1 MTSLRLGFFSRVL
14 DRAAPPERYRLGIE
28 QIVHA
33 DRLGFDTAW
42 VAQHHFHEDEG
53 GLPAPLV
60 FLSHAAA
67 RTTRIRL
74 ATGIITLPLEMPLRV
89 AEDASVLDMLSNGRL
104 EIGVGP
110 GGNLSAFQ
118 AFGLDPT
125 ARHRLMSD
133 NLEILRRA
141 WRGETL
147 EGGDRLYPADPSLA
161 ERIWQATFSAEGG
174 RIAGA
179 AGDGLLL
186 SRTQPRPTDRPD
198 MTIDEIQA
206 PILDAYYGALPSGK
220 VPRVLASRS
229 VFVADSR
236 AEAMRWAAEGLQIA
250 RERRGL
256 SGGTLAEWLVEA
268 NSHVGTPDDVIASLA
283 AEKTLQRATELSVQV
298 HSIDPPHQLV
308 LRSLEL
314 MAQVVAPALG
324 WVGPAVE
331 TLPET
336 RKVA

>member
-1 MTSLRLGFFSRVL
+1 MTSLRLGFFTRVL

-33 DRLGFDTAW
+33 DRLGFDSAW

-67 RTTRIRL
+67 RTQRIRL

-118 AFGLDPT
+118 AFALDPA
-125 ARHRLMSD
+125 ARHRLMSG
-133 NLEILRRA
+133 NLDVLRRT

-147 EGGDRLYPADPSLA
+147 DGGDRLYPADPSLA
-161 ERIWQATFSAEGG
+161 DRIWQATFSAEGG

-186 SRTQPRPTDRPD
+186 SRTQPRPDDRPD

-206 PILDAYYGALPSGK
+206 PILDAYYGALPSGR

-229 VFVADSR
+229 VFVADNR
-236 AEAMRWAAEGLQIA
+236 ADAMRWAAEGLQVA
-250 RERRGL
+250 RARRGL
-256 SGGTLAEWLVEA
+256 SGGTLSEWLAEA
-268 NSHVGTPDDVIASLA
+268 NSHVGTPADVIESLA
-283 AEKTLQRATELSVQV
+283 AERTLERTTELAVQV
-298 HSIDPPHQLV
+298 HSVDPPHQMI

-314 MAQVVAPALG
+314 MAEIVAPALG
-324 WVGPAVE
+324 WVGPN
-331 TLPET
+331 TQ
-336 RKVA
+336 RKQVA